1 MSAACS
7 SPRFFSAVDAGV
19 QQENRLPMKIVLEA
33 KGLTRRFGSLVAV
46 DHVEFGVYRGEIFGF
61 LGPNGAGKT
70 TTVRMLTGVIDPT
83 EGTATIQGHD
93 IRKDSLLSRTHIA
106 VVPEEANVYL
116 DLSVWQNVI
125 LMAELH
131 GIARRRYLR
140 EAERFLELLG
150 LWERKKQKARALS
163 KGLRQ
168 RLMLCAALVT
178 GPEVLFLDEPTSGL
192 DVQSA
197 RMIRQTVRDL
207 NRDGL
212 TVFLTTHNMSEAG
225 DLCSR
230 VAIIDKGRIVAI
242 DSPEKLRSKI
252 GSRQYVEVHFAG
264 DTPEPGD
271 LWTLPGVSQVEVD
284 GCTFRLYSGSPSQV
298 LTGVVRLA
306 DRKGLEITDLCNRKP
321 SLEDVFL
328 HLTSG
333 CDDGRLQ

>member
-1 MSAACS
+1 MK
-7 SPRFFSAVDAGV
+7 AV
-19 QQENRLPMKIVLEA
+19 IEA
-33 KGLTRRFGSLVAV
+33 KRLTRKFGNLVAV
-46 DHVEFGVYRGEIFGF
+46 DHIEFGVYQDEIFGF

-83 EGTATIQGHD
+83 EGTATIQDHD
-93 IRKDSLLSRTHIA
+93 IRIEPLLSRTHIA

-116 DLSVWQNVI
+116 DLSVWQNLM

-131 GIARRRYLR
+131 GVARDRRIQ
-140 EAERFLELLG
+140 EAERLLDALG
-150 LWERKKQKARALS
+150 LAERKKQKARTLS

-197 RMIRQTVRDL
+197 RLIRQIVRDL
-207 NRDGL
+207 NRSGL

-225 DLCSR
+225 EMCSR
-230 VAIIDKGRIVAI
+230 VAIIDKGCIAAV
-242 DSPEKLRSKI
+242 DTPEKLRATIS
-252 GSRQYVEVHFAG
+252 SRQYVEVRFAVAA
-264 DTPEPGD
+264 PEHNE
-271 LWTLPGVSQVEVD
+271 LESLPGVSQID
-284 GCTFRLYSGSPSQV
+284 ADDRTFRLYTKLPGQV
-298 LTGVVRLA
+298 LTEVVRLA
-306 DRKGLEITDLCNRKP
+306 DSRGLEITDLGNRKP

-333 CDDGRLQ
+333 CKKRGVL

>member
-1 MSAACS
+1 MK
-7 SPRFFSAVDAGV
+7 AV
-19 QQENRLPMKIVLEA
+19 IEA
-33 KGLTRRFGSLVAV
+33 RGLTRKFGHLVAV
-46 DHVEFGVYRGEIFGF
+46 DHVEFGVYQGEIFGF

-93 IRKDSLLSRTHIA
+93 IREEPLLSRAHIA

-116 DLSVWQNVI
+116 DLSVWQNLM

-131 GIARRRYLR
+131 GIARHRRLH
-140 EAERFLELLG
+140 EAERLLDAFELT
-150 LWERKKQKARALS
+150 ERKKQKARALS

-197 RMIRQTVRDL
+197 RLIREIVSDM
-207 NRDGL
+207 NRSGL

-225 DLCSR
+225 EMCSR
-230 VAIIDKGRIVAI
+230 VAIIDKGCIAAI
-242 DSPEKLRSKI
+242 DTPEQLRSTI
-252 GSRQYVEVHFAG
+252 SSRQYIEVSFAG
-264 DTPEPGD
+264 AAPEHNE
-271 LWTLPGVSQVEVD
+271 LASLPGVSHID
-284 GCTFRLYSGSPSQV
+284 ADNRTFRLYTKLPGQV
-298 LTGVVRLA
+298 VTGVVRLA
-306 DRKGLEITDLCNRKP
+306 DRRGLEITDLGNRKP

-328 HLTSG
+328 HFTSG
-333 CDDGRLQ
+333 CKERGVQ

>member
-1 MSAACS
+1 MK
-7 SPRFFSAVDAGV
+7 AVIDAK
-19 QQENRLPMKIVLEA
+19 R
-33 KGLTRRFGSLVAV
+33 LTRKFSNLVAV
-46 DHVEFGVYRGEIFGF
+46 NGVEFEVYPGEIFGF

-93 IRKDSLLSRTHIA
+93 IRKEPLLSRAHIA

-116 DLSVWQNVI
+116 DLSVWQNLM

-131 GIARRRYLR
+131 GVARDRRLQ
-140 EAERFLELLG
+140 EANRLLDALG
-150 LWERKKQKARALS
+150 LAERKKQKARVLS

-197 RMIRQTVRDL
+197 RLIRQIVRDL
-207 NRDGL
+207 NRSGL

-225 DLCSR
+225 EMCSR
-230 VAIIDKGRIVAI
+230 VAIIDKGCIAAI
-242 DSPEKLRSKI
+242 DTPEKLSATI
-252 GSRQYVEVHFAG
+252 SSRQYVEVRFAG
-264 DTPEPGD
+264 AAPQHNE
-271 LWTLPGVSQVEVD
+271 LESLPGVSQID
-284 GCTFRLYSGSPSQV
+284 ADNRTFRLYTKLPGQV
-298 LTGVVRLA
+298 VTEVVRLA
-306 DRKGLEITDLCNRKP
+306 DSRGLEITDLGNRKP

-333 CDDGRLQ
+333 CKKRGVQ